1 MELNW
6 RNRFQIFL
14 SKKKTMESLP
24 CLLLAIDGIL
34 NYLNLKQNNL
44 MELTCYWY
52 AYTGSVA
59 EVTCRSDVCLRDSC
73 AYKHSLHPLACAWNL
88 MKINNTKKN
97 PINLLIYE
105 EEQVD
110 YKWLWGDNSMKLRI
124 HFYACILFVKCV
136 VPIHV

>member
-44 MELTCYWY
+44 MELTC
-52 AYTGSVA
+52 
-59 EVTCRSDVCLRDSC
+59 
-73 AYKHSLHPLACAWNL
+73 
-88 MKINNTKKN
+88 
-97 PINLLIYE
+97 
-105 EEQVD
+105 
-110 YKWLWGDNSMKLRI
+110 
-124 HFYACILFVKCV
+124 
-136 VPIHV
+136 